1 MENAM
6 SKITEI
12 YDRVLD
18 RRNEKWWN
26 QFEKQSI
33 PILRRF
39 VLIRAEDVSGVSG
52 TGIVAEGA
60 LSCTRKVVLFW
71 LTKYQSVAIYET
83 IDDLMAIHGHD
94 GRTTIRWIDV
104 E

>member
-1 MENAM
+1 M
-6 SKITEI
+6 SEITKI

-18 RRNEKWWN
+18 RRNEEWWN
-26 QFEKQSI
+26 QFEKQS
-33 PILRRF
+33 ILRRF

-52 TGIVAEGA
+52 TGIIAEGA

-94 GRTTIRWIDV
+94 GRTVIKWVDT